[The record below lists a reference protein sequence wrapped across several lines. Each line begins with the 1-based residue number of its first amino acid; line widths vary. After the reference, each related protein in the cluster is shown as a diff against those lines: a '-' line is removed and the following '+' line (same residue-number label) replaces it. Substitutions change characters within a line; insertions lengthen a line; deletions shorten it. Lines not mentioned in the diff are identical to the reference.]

1 MANDLIR
8 IRRDIYTNWTA
19 ANPVLALGEISYDL
33 TNDEIR
39 VGDGTTAWLS
49 LPAVGSANLSD
60 GSKGDIVV
68 SSGGTVWSLS
78 SALVAEIAAKL
89 EASDLNLGTSTT
101 PATTPLQIRRGNTL
115 SWTGVVLQ
123 AGEIGFDSQLNEIR
137 IGDGI
142 TDWDNLD
149 PVGLN
154 KLQNL
159 SLEQIGDVVIANLTP
174 GDVLIHDGTNW
185 INQQIQFPATDLDDL
200 TSVTLGSPTLGQVLT
215 FNGTVWINS
224 TPSVLSAGVKNDIN
238 VVSDTNWQI
247 VDDSVTQAKLNLD
260 LPVNPWDAATKDY
273 TDTTVGLGVM
283 SIEDQFGQP
292 NGPALLDSTR
302 KIGTGFLATGTASST
317 TFLRGD
323 RTWAT
328 VDSGIPVG
336 VKNDITV
343 VAADDWQITA
353 NSIETTMLKASSV
366 NAAKIGGTGISAFG
380 KLLLNIAAPG
390 DQQVPLYDENEGAWV
405 PTSINDLIGP
415 VALDTVVGIKDVS
428 GGLLGISNQGLVDPS
443 FLSSGYE
450 SISRQVLGNTSWI
463 PEDLYKNPTTD
474 TVAYTDG
481 RSLGTWSLSSLTSG
495 SVIFD
500 NTAIISALAETA
512 NSNAAIKL
520 PTTITANDKS
530 LEFTAR
536 VRVRGASMTPN
547 TNYVVGLY
555 EMSTGVERYAAVVA
569 RDNVSTWTTVAK
581 PDSGTSGTSTS
592 TAISCLAWTDV
603 KITIKNNEIKMYING
618 TLVSTT
624 ATTAFVGLPL
634 SLGCAVFCEAATAP
648 QAELEVEYMRVSNT
662 DGQLIHPRM
671 IEQAGATTGQVL
683 SWSGSTWQ
691 PAAGGVGGATNLDGL
706 SDVVITDPAQGN
718 FLWYDTGAWKNS
730 YFTLDKAL
738 DVATLTP
745 GNEQALIYDSGDSQ
759 WKNRTVLSLDRL
771 TFNTAPPSQ
780 SALVGNIYYDQG
792 TSSLVTPLSGNV
804 LAELGKTSHTR
815 VLNKT
820 GNDILKGRVVR
831 VTGSQGQKIT
841 VALANASS
849 ETTAATT
856 IGISAELIAD
866 DAEAFI
872 ITEGLLR
879 GINTNLLV
887 KGTTPEEGDPLWL
900 NTVNGE
906 MTVDRP
912 VAPNHGVFLGW
923 LIRLGNGSSG
933 EIFVRVINGSEL
945 NELHDV
951 LITTPITGNVLRYTG
966 TVWANAAL
974 AIADVTS
981 LQGALD
987 GKAATTHS
995 HAIGD
1000 VTGLQG
1006 ALDGKAAASHTH
1018 AAGDII
1024 TGTIATARLGSGTA
1038 NNTTFLRG
1046 DNTWQ
1051 TVSSGA
1057 TNLDSLSDVTV
1068 ATPTTGQTLKYN
1080 GTVWSN
1086 SNINLTDITDLQSP
1100 TNGQILAV
1108 SSGAWT
1114 ATTLNNVAEVA
1125 KLNPIG
1131 ITPSAAAGRI
1141 LLTSL
1146 LDGSGASVQETVHG
1160 NFIDTA
1166 TIDATFEDRS
1176 VGTPTGI
1183 AKWKFDVKDSS
1194 IGTTKLGG
1202 DITTAGK
1209 ALLDDT
1215 DAAAQR
1221 TTLGLGTAATSNT
1234 SAFAAA
1240 SHTHAAGDITTGT
1253 IAPARLGSGTADS
1266 TTFLRGDNT
1275 WQTVSGGG
1283 ATNLDGLSD
1292 VVITTPASNNL
1303 LGYNGSSWV
1312 NRAVNDAIGDAT
1324 LGVGKLSQGT
1334 ATNGQVLAWNNIAS
1348 SWAPAD
1354 PSGGGATPQGSDGA
1368 IQYNSAGSFE
1378 GATSTLISANG
1389 NIQLNDSTE
1398 STGIAN
1404 STILFSKSFAGRSL
1418 PTIRSGSACPD
1429 TNLQICI
1436 GRNRIAW
1443 ANFSGASTTLSAFG
1457 IALST
1462 TGTAAAGTL
1471 TVSGG
1476 TQLGRQMRTTYSNT
1490 AAINAFVGV
1499 RTGSSQVWRGT
1510 VANSGGFHIVYRF
1523 GRSDAI
1529 TLCSEYHGVSSTTSA
1544 PGAGQVDPTA
1554 LNSYVNKFGIG
1565 LRTTDTNYQL
1575 MHCNGT
1581 AVATVVDTG
1590 IAAVQ
1595 NVSYRLELFWEPG
1608 NSSVM
1613 KWLLVREDNDTSA
1626 TGSASTNLPAQNTAL
1641 CFTSHRC
1648 TVNNNAVVT
1657 HNFISYYHEQIG
1669 LQ

>member
-273 TDTTVGLGVM
+273 TDTTVGLGIV

-353 NSIETTMLKASSV
+353 NSIETAMLKLNSV
-366 NAAKIGGTGISAFG
+366 NASKIGGTGITAFG
-380 KLLLNIAAPG
+380 KLLLGIATPG
-390 DQQVPLYDENEGAWV
+390 DQQVPLYDDNEGAWI
-405 PTSINDLIGP
+405 PTSISDLIGP

-481 RSLGTWSLSSLTSG
+481 RSLGTWSLSALTSG

-536 VRVRGASMTPN
+536 VRVRGASITPN

-581 PDSGTSGTSTS
+581 PDSGASGTSTS

-603 KITIKNNEIKMYING
+603 KITIKNNEIKMYINN

-634 SLGCAVFCEAATAP
+634 SLGCAVFCEAATSP

-706 SDVVITDPAQGN
+706 SDVTVTSPATSQTLKYNGTSWVNNKLNLADILELDNPINGQILGVISGAWTPASLNTIALTAKLDPIGITPSTGAGRILLTSKLDALGDAVDQVVYGN
-718 FLWYDTGAWKNS
+718 FLDTATIDATFEDRSTGSAPTTIAKWKFDVKDS
-730 YFTLDKAL
+730 SIGTTKLGGDITTAGKAL
-738 DVATLTP
+738 LDDADAAAQRTTL
-745 GNEQALIYDSGDSQ
+745 G
-759 WKNRTVLSLDRL
+759 
-771 TFNTAPPSQ
+771 
-780 SALVGNIYYDQG
+780 
-792 TSSLVTPLSGNV
+792 
-804 LAELGKTSHTR
+804 LG
-815 VLNKT
+815 
-820 GNDILKGRVVR
+820 
-831 VTGSQGQKIT
+831 
-841 VALANASS
+841 
-849 ETTAATT
+849 TAATSNT
-856 IGISAELIAD
+856 T
-866 DAEAFI
+866 AF
-872 ITEGLLR
+872 
-879 GINTNLLV
+879 
-887 KGTTPEEGDPLWL
+887 
-900 NTVNGE
+900 
-906 MTVDRP
+906 
-912 VAPNHGVFLGW
+912 
-923 LIRLGNGSSG
+923 
-933 EIFVRVINGSEL
+933 
-945 NELHDV
+945 
-951 LITTPITGNVLRYTG
+951 
-966 TVWANAAL
+966 
-974 AIADVTS
+974 
-981 LQGALD
+981 
-987 GKAATTHS
+987 
-995 HAIGD
+995 
-1000 VTGLQG
+1000 
-1006 ALDGKAAASHTH
+1006 AAASHTH
-1018 AAGDII
+1018 AGEDI
-1024 TGTIATARLGSGTA
+1024 TSGTIAAARLGSGTA
-1038 NNTTFLRG
+1038 DSTTFLRG

-1051 TVSSGA
+1051 TVSGGA

-1068 ATPTTGQTLKYN
+1068 ATPTTGQTLQYN
-1080 GTVWSN
+1080 GTVWAN
-1086 SNINLTDITDLQSP
+1086 SDINLTDITDLQSP

-1114 ATTLNNVAEVA
+1114 ATTLNNVAAVT
-1125 KLNPIG
+1125 KLDPIG
-1131 ITPSAAAGRI
+1131 ITPSATAGRI

-1146 LDGSGASVQETVHG
+1146 LDGSGASVQEIVHG
-1160 NFIDTA
+1160 NFIDTT

-1176 VGTPTGI
+1176 TGTPSGV

-1253 IAPARLGSGTADS
+1253 IATARLGSGTADS

-1312 NRAVNDAIGDAT
+1312 NRAVNDAIGDGT

-1429 TNLQICI
+1429 TNLQVCL

-1457 IALST
+1457 IALAT
-1462 TGTAAAGTL
+1462 TGTAAAGSL

-1476 TQLGRQMRTTYSNT
+1476 TQLARQMRTTYSNT
-1490 AAINAFVGV
+1490 AAINAFAGI

-1510 VANSGGFHIVYRF
+1510 VTNSGGFHIVYRF

-1544 PGAGQVDPTA
+1544 PGAAQVDPVA
-1554 LNSYVNKFGIG
+1554 GSSYANKFGIG
-1565 LRTTDTNYQL
+1565 IRTTDTNYQL
-1575 MHCNGT
+1575 MHCNGN

-1641 CFTSHRC
+1641 GFTSHRC
-1648 TVNNNAVVT
+1648 TAGNTAVVT